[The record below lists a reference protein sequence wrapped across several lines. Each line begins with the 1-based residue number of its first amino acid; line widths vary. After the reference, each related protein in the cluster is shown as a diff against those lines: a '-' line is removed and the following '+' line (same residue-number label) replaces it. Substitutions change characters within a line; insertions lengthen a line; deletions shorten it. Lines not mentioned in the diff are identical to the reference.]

1 MSGPVAGYIGPDLR
15 ITPQHYILRLLV
27 VERARGD
34 LAAAGLLGVRSCC
47 VPVWH
52 VGLGAERNER
62 YDELQRTIKSFD
74 NGSAALE
81 LQRAARADDLEWERA
96 ERARCVNGTA
106 AGVHEAQHSL
116 RGFNYSAMRSAPSI
130 LREPVGEGLE
140 LWRFRARDCTSEA
153 NCG

>member
-1 MSGPVAGYIGPDLR
+1 VAGYIGADLR

-34 LAAAGLLGVRSCC
+34 LATAGLLGVRSCC

-52 VGLGAERNER
+52 FGLGAERNER
-62 YDELQRTIKSFD
+62 YDELRRMVKSFD

-81 LQRAARADDLEWERA
+81 LQRVALADDVEWERA

-116 RGFNYSAMRSAPSI
+116 RGFNFSAARASPTVLRAPV
-130 LREPVGEGLE
+130 PATVGEGLE
-140 LWRFRARDCTSEA
+140 LWRFRARDCGSNA